1 MQDVMVRNIILVLL
15 QHLKK
20 TDFPAVKMNLGYD
33 LTNLPPRTDGLLLGT
48 RVVFFYLMGRKYET
62 GTSTYRSRTSYM

>member
-1 MQDVMVRNIILVLL
+1 
-15 QHLKK
+15 
-20 TDFPAVKMNLGYD
+20 MNLGYD

-62 GTSTYRSRTSYM
+62 GTSTYRGRTSYM